1 MRFIFLGSMVLVGL
15 YLLDRLALW
24 AERRGWLYYRNK
36 RSSGGAIGNAF
47 LELQA
52 FFEPSKRHVI
62 EERKK
67 IKSDLQQ
74 SGDKP
79 EAG

>member
-1 MRFIFLGSMVLVGL
+1 MKYILIGGIAVLAL
-15 YLLDRLALW
+15 FLLDKLALW
-24 AERRGWLYYRNK
+24 AERQGWIYYRHTH
-36 RSSGGAIGNAF
+36 SSGGAIGNAF

-67 IKSDLQQ
+67 IKKDSQE